1 MIRQKPKPNY
11 KWYFFIAAGILLV
24 TAILLF
30 QIPSIHSRI
39 SWRVEVALT
48 YLRGVFDPAG
58 AMPTPL
64 PQPTLTPG
72 ASPTPLP
79 TPTISPTSPATTQAI
94 PTPTSLPASSP
105 TPVPESVTLPSPD
118 YVLQDMNNCGPASL
132 AMYLEYYGWEGTQT
146 DIAEI
151 IKPVEADRN
160 VNVDELVYYVRN
172 YAGWLRAEYRVGGS
186 IPLMEKMIAAG
197 IPVIIEE
204 SFYFDEAFWPNDD
217 LWAAH
222 YLLLTGYDQE
232 TQMFI
237 AQDSFHGANQ
247 RVPYTEIDNNWK
259 IFNWVYIVVYLPSQ
273 ENTIKTIIGADWD
286 VNQNRTR
293 TLDITRDQTR
303 SKPEDAFTWFNLG
316 TNLAYFEKY
325 TEAAAAYDTA
335 RNLGLPQRMLR
346 YQFGPFLAYFHSG
359 RIEDLTALIDYAL
372 KRTPNSEEALLWNGW
387 ALYRQGNTDAAIE
400 SFRKAYAANPTA
412 WDVQYALDF
421 FGVSP

>member
-1 MIRQKPKPNY
+1 V
-11 KWYFFIAAGILLV
+11 GLLLV
-24 TAILLF
+24 MAILLS

-48 YLRGVFDPAG
+48 YLRGIFDPAG

-64 PQPTLTPG
+64 PQPTPTAG
-72 ASPTPLP
+72 ASPTSAPTATVSPTPPIAAPTAP
-79 TPTISPTSPATTQAI
+79 TPTLMPAA
-94 PTPTSLPASSP
+94 SP
-105 TPVPESVTLPSPD
+105 TPVPESVILPSPN

-132 AMYLEYYGWEGTQT
+132 AMDLEFYGWDGTQT

-151 IKPVEADRN
+151 IKPVDADRN

-172 YAGWLRAEYRVGGS
+172 YAGWLNAEYRVGGT
-186 IPLMEKMIAAG
+186 IPLLEQLIAAG
-197 IPVIIEE
+197 IPVVIEE

-222 YLLLTGYDQE
+222 YLLLTGYDQAAQVF
-232 TQMFI
+232 T
-237 AQDSFHGANQ
+237 AQDSFHGADQ
-247 RVPYTEIDNNWK
+247 RVPYTEITNNWK

-273 ENTIKTIIGADWD
+273 ADTVKSILGPDWD
-286 VNQNRTR
+286 ANQNRTR
-293 TLDITRDQTR
+293 TLNFTKDQTR
-303 SKPEDAFTWFNLG
+303 LNPEDAFTWFNLG
-316 TNLAYFEKY
+316 TNLAYFEQY
-325 TEAAAAYDTA
+325 NEAAVAYDTA

-359 RIEDLTALIDYAL
+359 RIEDLKALTDYAL
-372 KRTPNSEEALLWNGW
+372 KRTPNAEEALLWDGW
-387 ALYRQGNTDAAIE
+387 ALYRQGNTDAAID

-412 WDVQYALDF
+412 WDVRYALDF